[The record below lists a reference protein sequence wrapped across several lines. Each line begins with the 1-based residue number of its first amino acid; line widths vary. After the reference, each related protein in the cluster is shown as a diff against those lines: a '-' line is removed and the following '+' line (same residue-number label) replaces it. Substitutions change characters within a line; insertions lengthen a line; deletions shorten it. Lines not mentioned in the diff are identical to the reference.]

1 MCVYV
6 RDVKDN
12 CGCSVRFFYEETRPQ
27 GPLFLVTGLVFFTTN
42 NTSPPAI
49 ILLKVH
55 KKKRR
60 NVLPVEQH
68 FAADGSI
75 HANTFVVIIIR
86 AR

>member
-1 MCVYV
+1 Y
-6 RDVKDN
+6 
-12 CGCSVRFFYEETRPQ
+12 
-27 GPLFLVTGLVFFTTN
+27 
-42 NTSPPAI
+42 
-49 ILLKVH
+49 

-75 HANTFVVIIIR
+75 HANTFVIIIIR

>member
-1 MCVYV
+1 VCVYV

-12 CGCSVRFFYEETRPQ
+12 FGCSVRFFYEETRPQ
-27 GPLFLVTGLVFFTTN
+27 AAPRASFFSSLLHHN
-42 NTSPPAI
+42 NTSPLRNNI
-49 ILLKVH
+49 NKKY

-75 HANTFVVIIIR
+75 HANTFVIIIIR

>member
-1 MCVYV
+1 M
-6 RDVKDN
+6 RKR
-12 CGCSVRFFYEETRPQ
+12 GPKGLFFSTILPSCTFE
-27 GPLFLVTGLVFFTTN
+27 FLQ
-42 NTSPPAI
+42 NTSPPRNKI
-49 ILLKVH
+49 NKKY

-75 HANTFVVIIIR
+75 HANTFVIIIIR

>member
-1 MCVYV
+1 VYV

-12 CGCSVRFFYEETRPQ
+12 CGCSVRFFMRKRGPNKLFFQYVPSPQ
-27 GPLFLVTGLVFFTTN
+27 HLP
-42 NTSPPAI
+42 PPALRNNI
-49 ILLKVH
+49 NKKY

-75 HANTFVVIIIR
+75 HANTFVIIIIR